1 MSHQSNLTDYDL
13 KLAAFIKLGL
23 NTKEIAQYE
32 NVSLRT
38 AESRKYRLKKKL
50 KLDSETSLNKW
61 ILEL

>member
-1 MSHQSNLTDYDL
+1 M
-13 KLAAFIKLGL
+13 AAFIKLGL